1 LSTFKN
7 YLKNFSV
14 IKLFK
19 LGLYVIIIYKINKKL
34 KNNFVYIISC
44 FLAINKY
51 KKAQNLFDQ
60 YKKKYTFNFNDLLK
74 ILQFSDFFI
83 FKNINYFT
91 IPYYIKLVLINK
103 FSSLNKNKKDLQKI
117 KKYKNFYFNPDI
129 YLIKSN
135 LLAKT
140 SENKVFFLNKYFVR
154 FKLFKITIKNM
165 KKNLCINNLIN
176 RKFKLSFY
184 KPLVSIIVTTFNSK
198 RFIENCLYSLIN
210 QTYSNIEIIVIDDAS
225 SDDTVH
231 IVRKLMKKDKRIKY
245 YKLKYNVGT
254 YAAKNIAINYAN
266 GEFVTCHDSDD
277 FAHPEKIEKQV
288 RPLIRYPWLVFTVS
302 YWIRLTDKGIF
313 YARQTYPL
321 LRLNPNSVMFRKD
334 IVINK
339 VGLWDYVKIGAD
351 SEFYYRLKIAF
362 GRFRM
367 FKIKKPLTIGSYRKN
382 SLTANK
388 SFGFK
393 SGAIPKVRYDYWESW
408 MKWHLAHK
416 AKGSIPKISSNCYKR
431 NFLATKKILV
441 NTTNVTK
448 NLNLKFKNI

>member
-1 LSTFKN
+1 MNYKN
-7 YLKNFSV
+7 LYKY
-14 IKLFK
+14 
-19 LGLYVIIIYKINKKL
+19 GLYRLLIL
-34 KNNFVYIISC
+34 KYHCS
-44 FLAINKY
+44 NKY
-51 KKAQNLFDQ
+51 NFIYLLLSYLALNKIKEAQKLFDQ
-60 YKKKYTFNFNDLLK
+60 YKEKYNFKLYDLLK
-74 ILQFSDFFI
+74 ILSFSDFYFY
-83 FKNINYFT
+83 KNIKYFKV
-91 IPYYIKLVLINK
+91 PYYTKLILLKK
-103 FSSLNKNKKDLQKI
+103 FSSLKKKDSVDLNKLKQNN
-117 KKYKNFYFNPDI
+117 NFYLKPDV

-135 LLAKT
+135 LLSKN
-140 SENKVFFLNKYFVR
+140 NKDRLFFLNKYFSR
-154 FKLFKITIKNM
+154 FRLSKILTKNIN
-165 KKNLCINNLIN
+165 KNFCTNNLLCSKL
-176 RKFKLSFY
+176 KFFSL
-184 KPLVSIIVTTFNSK
+184 KPLVSIIVTVFNSK
-198 RFIENCLYSLIN
+198 KLIENCLYSLKN
-210 QTYSNIEIIVIDDAS
+210 QTYFNIEIIVIDDAS
-225 SDDTVH
+225 SDSTGN

-245 YKLKYNVGT
+245 YKLNYNVGT

-302 YWIRLTDKGIF
+302 YWVRLTDKGIF
-313 YARQTYPL
+313 YARQIYPL

-408 MKWHLAHK
+408 MKWHLSQK
-416 AKGSIPKISSNCYKR
+416 AKGLTPKISYSHLNKR
-431 NFLATKKILV
+431 KFFALNKILV
-441 NTTNVTK
+441 SRNKISK
-448 NLNLKFKNI
+448 NLKSNF

>member
-1 LSTFKN
+1 MLN
-7 YLKNFSV
+7 NNILHLDY
-14 IKLFK
+14 LFK
-19 LGLYVIIIYKINKKL
+19 LGLYKLVFNLNNKTNLCKSFFINIITSYLALNKVKKAQKLFNQNKKKYKFTKSDLLKVLSFSDLFVYKNIEYFKVPYYLKLILLKKFSSIDKDLTALTKL
-34 KNNFVYIISC
+34 KNN
-44 FLAINKY
+44 N
-51 KKAQNLFDQ
+51 
-60 YKKKYTFNFNDLLK
+60 
-74 ILQFSDFFI
+74 
-83 FKNINYFT
+83 
-91 IPYYIKLVLINK
+91 
-103 FSSLNKNKKDLQKI
+103 
-117 KKYKNFYFNPDI
+117 NFYFTPHV

-140 SENKVFFLNKYFVR
+140 IKVKVFFLNKYFLR
-154 FKLFKITIKNM
+154 FELCKILIKN
-165 KKNLCINNLIN
+165 KKNNLSVNNLKSTKL
-176 RKFKLSFY
+176 KFMYF

-198 RFIENCLYSLIN
+198 RFIETCLLSLIN
-210 QTYSNIEIIVIDDAS
+210 QTYFNIEIIVIDDAS
-225 SDDTVH
+225 TDDTEN

-302 YWIRLTDKGIF
+302 YWVRLTDKGIF
-313 YARQTYPL
+313 YARQIYPL

-351 SEFYYRLKIAF
+351 SEFYYRLKMAF

-367 FKIKKPLTIGSYRKN
+367 FKIKKPLTIGSYSKN

-408 MKWHLAHK
+408 MKWHLTHK

-431 NFLATKKILV
+431 NFLAPKKILV
-441 NTTNVTK
+441 NTTNTTK

>member
-1 LSTFKN
+1 
-7 YLKNFSV
+7 
-14 IKLFK
+14 
-19 LGLYVIIIYKINKKL
+19 LGLYKS
-34 KNNFVYIISC
+34 IIS
-44 FLAINKY
+44 FKSNKNLRKQNFIYILASYLALNKIKVAQSLFNNY
-51 KKAQNLFDQ
+51 KKN
-60 YKKKYTFNFNDLLK
+60 YTFKGSDLLK
-74 ILQFSDFFI
+74 ILPFSDFFI
-83 FKNINYFT
+83 YKNIKYFEVS
-91 IPYYIKLVLINK
+91 YYIKLILLKK
-103 FSSLNKNKKDLQKI
+103 FSAFSKNLIALNKLKENN
-117 KKYKNFYFNPDI
+117 NFYFKPDV

-140 SENKVFFLNKYFVR
+140 NEAKVFFLNKYLTR
-154 FKLFKITIKNM
+154 FKLCKIILKNK
-165 KKNLCINNLIN
+165 KKNLSVNNLTSSKL
-176 RKFKLSFY
+176 KFISF

-225 SDDTVH
+225 SDDTEN

-254 YAAKNIAINYAN
+254 YAAKNIAINYTN

-277 FAHPEKIEKQV
+277 FAHPQKIEKQV

-302 YWIRLTDKGIF
+302 YWVRLTDKGIF

-321 LRLNPNSVMFRKD
+321 LRLNPNSTMFRKD
-334 IVINK
+334 IIINK

-408 MKWHLAHK
+408 MKWHLSQK
-416 AKGSIPKISSNCYKR
+416 AKGLTPKISYSHLNKR
-431 NFLATKKILV
+431 KFFALNKILV
-441 NTTNVTK
+441 SRNKISK
-448 NLNLKFKNI
+448 NLKSNF

>member
-1 LSTFKN
+1 L
-7 YLKNFSV
+7 
-14 IKLFK
+14 
-19 LGLYVIIIYKINKKL
+19 
-34 KNNFVYIISC
+34 
-44 FLAINKY
+44 
-51 KKAQNLFDQ
+51 
-60 YKKKYTFNFNDLLK
+60 
-74 ILQFSDFFI
+74 
-83 FKNINYFT
+83 
-91 IPYYIKLVLINK
+91 NK
-103 FSSLNKNKKDLQKI
+103 FSSLTKDLIALNKL
-117 KKYKNFYFNPDI
+117 KENNNFYFKPDV

-140 SENKVFFLNKYFVR
+140 NKDKFFFINKYLSR
-154 FKLFKITIKNM
+154 FGLSEILIKN
-165 KKNLCINNLIN
+165 KNLSINNLMCSKL
-176 RKFKLSFY
+176 KFISL

-198 RFIENCLYSLIN
+198 RFIENCVYSLIN
-210 QTYSNIEIIVIDDAS
+210 QTYSNIEIIIINDAS
-225 SDDTVH
+225 SDDTEN

-245 YKLKYNVGT
+245 YKLNYNVGT

-266 GEFVTCHDSDD
+266 GEFVTCNDSDD

-302 YWIRLTDKGIF
+302 YWVRLTDKGIF
-313 YARQTYPL
+313 YARQIYPL

-351 SEFYYRLKIAF
+351 SEFYYRLKIVF

-408 MKWHLAHK
+408 MKWHLSQK
-416 AKGSIPKISSNCYKR
+416 AKELTPKISYSHLNKR
-431 NFLATKKILV
+431 KFFAPNKILV
-441 NTTNVTK
+441 SRNKISK
-448 NLNLKFKNI
+448 NLKLNFLN

>member
-1 LSTFKN
+1 MENLL
-7 YLKNFSV
+7 YRR
-14 IKLFK
+14 
-19 LGLYVIIIYKINKKL
+19 GLYAEVISFSKLKINQS
-34 KNNFVYIISC
+34 NFIYIISSL
-44 FLAINKY
+44 LALNKN
-51 KKAQNLFDQ
+51 KEAQNIFNQ
-60 YKKKYTFNFNDLLK
+60 YKSTFALKRNDLFK
-74 ILQFSDFFI
+74 ILRFSDLFI
-83 FKNINYFT
+83 FKNIQYFK
-91 IPYYIKLVLINK
+91 IPPIIRLLLHSN
-103 FSSLNKNKKDLQKI
+103 FSFFKKNDIELNKLKK
-117 KKYKNFYFNPDI
+117 KNNFFFKSDV

-135 LLAKT
+135 LLAKNN
-140 SENKVFFLNKYFVR
+140 EVKVFFLNKYFTR
-154 FKLFKITIKNM
+154 FKLFKIILKNK
-165 KKNLCINNLIN
+165 KKNLSVNNLTSSKL
-176 RKFKLSFY
+176 KFISF

-225 SDDTVH
+225 SDDAEN

-245 YKLKYNVGT
+245 YKLNYNVGT
-254 YAAKNIAINYAN
+254 YAAKNFAINYAN

-277 FAHPEKIEKQV
+277 FAHPQKIEKQV

-302 YWIRLTDKGIF
+302 YWVRLTDKGIF

-408 MKWHLAHK
+408 MKWHLTNK
-416 AKGSIPKISSNCYKR
+416 AKGLIPKISSNCYKR
-431 NFLATKKILV
+431 NFLAPKKILV
-441 NTTNVTK
+441 NTNNITK

>member
-1 LSTFKN
+1 VLN
-7 YLKNFSV
+7 NNILHLDY
-14 IKLFK
+14 LFK
-19 LGLYVIIIYKINKKL
+19 LGLYKLVFNLNNKTNLCKSFFINIITSYLALNKVKKAQKLFNQNKKKYKFTKSDLLKVLSFSDLFVYKNIEYFKVPYYLRLILLKKFSSIDKDLTALTKL
-34 KNNFVYIISC
+34 KNN
-44 FLAINKY
+44 N
-51 KKAQNLFDQ
+51 
-60 YKKKYTFNFNDLLK
+60 
-74 ILQFSDFFI
+74 
-83 FKNINYFT
+83 
-91 IPYYIKLVLINK
+91 
-103 FSSLNKNKKDLQKI
+103 
-117 KKYKNFYFNPDI
+117 NFYFTPQV

-140 SENKVFFLNKYFVR
+140 IKVKVFFLNKYFLR
-154 FKLFKITIKNM
+154 FELCKTLIKN
-165 KKNLCINNLIN
+165 KKNNLSVNNLKSTKL
-176 RKFKLSFY
+176 KFMYF

-225 SDDTVH
+225 SDDTEN

-277 FAHPEKIEKQV
+277 FAHPQKIEKQV

-408 MKWHLAHK
+408 MKWHLSQK
-416 AKGSIPKISSNCYKR
+416 AKELTPKISYSHLNKR
-431 NFLATKKILV
+431 KFFAPNKILV
-441 NTTNVTK
+441 SRNKISK
-448 NLNLKFKNI
+448 NLKLNFLN

>member
-1 LSTFKN
+1 MALNKIKVAQSLFNNYKKNYTFKG
-7 YLKNFSV
+7 S
-14 IKLFK
+14 
-19 LGLYVIIIYKINKKL
+19 
-34 KNNFVYIISC
+34 
-44 FLAINKY
+44 
-51 KKAQNLFDQ
+51 
-60 YKKKYTFNFNDLLK
+60 DLLK
-74 ILQFSDFFI
+74 ILPFSDFFI
-83 FKNINYFT
+83 YKNIKYFEVS
-91 IPYYIKLVLINK
+91 YYIKLILLKK
-103 FSSLNKNKKDLQKI
+103 FSAFSKNLIALNKLKENN
-117 KKYKNFYFNPDI
+117 NFYFKPDV

-140 SENKVFFLNKYFVR
+140 NEAKVFFLNKYLTR
-154 FKLFKITIKNM
+154 FKLCKIILKNK
-165 KKNLCINNLIN
+165 KKNLSVNNLTSSKL
-176 RKFKLSFY
+176 KFISF

-225 SDDTVH
+225 SDDTEN

-254 YAAKNIAINYAN
+254 YAAKNIAINYTN

-277 FAHPEKIEKQV
+277 FAHPQKIEKQV

-302 YWIRLTDKGIF
+302 YWVRLTDKGIF

-321 LRLNPNSVMFRKD
+321 LRLNPNSTMFRKD
-334 IVINK
+334 IIINK

-408 MKWHLAHK
+408 MKWHLSQK
-416 AKGSIPKISSNCYKR
+416 AKGLTPKISYSHLNKR
-431 NFLATKKILV
+431 KFFALNKILV
-441 NTTNVTK
+441 SRNKISK
-448 NLNLKFKNI
+448 NLKSNF

>member
-1 LSTFKN
+1 
-7 YLKNFSV
+7 
-14 IKLFK
+14 
-19 LGLYVIIIYKINKKL
+19 LGLYKS
-34 KNNFVYIISC
+34 IIS
-44 FLAINKY
+44 FKSNKNLRKQNFIYILASYLALNKIKVAQSLFNNY
-51 KKAQNLFDQ
+51 KKN
-60 YKKKYTFNFNDLLK
+60 YTFKGSDLLK
-74 ILQFSDFFI
+74 ILPFSDFFI
-83 FKNINYFT
+83 YKNIKYFEVS
-91 IPYYIKLVLINK
+91 YYIKLILLKK
-103 FSSLNKNKKDLQKI
+103 FSAFSKNLIALNKLKENN
-117 KKYKNFYFNPDI
+117 NFYFKPDV

-140 SENKVFFLNKYFVR
+140 NEAKVFFLNKYLTR
-154 FKLFKITIKNM
+154 FKLCKIILKNK
-165 KKNLCINNLIN
+165 KKNLSVNNLTSSKL
-176 RKFKLSFY
+176 KFISF

-225 SDDTVH
+225 SDDTEN

-245 YKLKYNVGT
+245 YKLNYNVGT
-254 YAAKNIAINYAN
+254 YAAKNFAINYAN

-277 FAHPEKIEKQV
+277 FAHPQKIEKQV
-288 RPLIRYPWLVFTVS
+288 RPLIRYPWLIFTVS
-302 YWIRLTDKGIF
+302 YWVRLTDKGIF

-351 SEFYYRLKIAF
+351 SEFYYRLKITF

-367 FKIKKPLTIGSYRKN
+367 FKIKKPLTIGSYSKN

-408 MKWHLAHK
+408 MKWHLSQK
-416 AKGSIPKISSNCYKR
+416 AKGLTPKISYSHLNKR
-431 NFLATKKILV
+431 KFFALNKILV
-441 NTTNVTK
+441 SRNKISK
-448 NLNLKFKNI
+448 NLKSNF

>member
-1 LSTFKN
+1 LALNKIKVAQSLFNNYKKNYTFKG
-7 YLKNFSV
+7 S
-14 IKLFK
+14 
-19 LGLYVIIIYKINKKL
+19 
-34 KNNFVYIISC
+34 
-44 FLAINKY
+44 
-51 KKAQNLFDQ
+51 
-60 YKKKYTFNFNDLLK
+60 DLLK
-74 ILQFSDFFI
+74 ILPFSDFFI
-83 FKNINYFT
+83 YKNIKYFEVS
-91 IPYYIKLVLINK
+91 YYIKLILLKK
-103 FSSLNKNKKDLQKI
+103 FSAFSKNLIALNKLKENN
-117 KKYKNFYFNPDI
+117 NFYFKPDV

-140 SENKVFFLNKYFVR
+140 NEAKVFFLNKYLTR
-154 FKLFKITIKNM
+154 FKLCKILLKNK
-165 KKNLCINNLIN
+165 KKNLFINNFTIVKL
-176 RKFKLSFY
+176 KFLSF

-198 RFIENCLYSLIN
+198 RLIESCLLSLIN
-210 QTYSNIEIIVIDDAS
+210 QTYTNIEIIIIDDAS
-225 SDDTVH
+225 SDDTEN
-231 IVRKLMKKDKRIKY
+231 IIRKLMKKDKRIKY
-245 YKLKYNVGT
+245 YKLNYNVGT
-254 YAAKNIAINYAN
+254 YAAKNFAINYAN

-288 RPLIRYPWLVFTVS
+288 RPLIRYPWLIFTVS
-302 YWIRLTDKGIF
+302 YWVRLTDKGIF

-367 FKIKKPLTIGSYRKN
+367 FKIKKPLTIGSYSKN

-408 MKWHLAHK
+408 MKWHLSQK
-416 AKGSIPKISSNCYKR
+416 AKELTPKISYSHLNKR
-431 NFLATKKILV
+431 KFFAPNKILV
-441 NTTNVTK
+441 SRNKISK
-448 NLNLKFKNI
+448 NLKLNFLN

>member
-1 LSTFKN
+1 LYKELIRNLNIKNLN
-7 YLKNFSV
+7 YLF
-14 IKLFK
+14 F
-19 LGLYVIIIYKINKKL
+19 INI
-34 KNNFVYIISC
+34 VAS
-44 FLAINKY
+44 FLALNKV
-51 KKAQNLFDQ
+51 KQAQELFDQ
-60 YKKKYTFNFNDLLK
+60 YKENYIFKGSDLLK
-74 ILQFSDFFI
+74 VLSFSDLFVY
-83 FKNINYFT
+83 KNIKYFK
-91 IPYYIKLVLINK
+91 IPYYIKLILLNK
-103 FSSLNKNKKDLQKI
+103 FSSLTKDLIALNKLKQNN
-117 KKYKNFYFNPDI
+117 NFYFKPDV

-140 SENKVFFLNKYFVR
+140 NKDKFFFINKYLSR
-154 FKLFKITIKNM
+154 FGLSKILTKNIN
-165 KKNLCINNLIN
+165 KNFCTNNLICSKL
-176 RKFKLSFY
+176 KFFSL
-184 KPLVSIIVTTFNSK
+184 KPLVSIIVTAFNSK
-198 RFIENCLYSLIN
+198 KLIENCLYSLKN
-210 QTYSNIEIIVIDDAS
+210 QTYYNIEIIVIDDAS
-225 SDDTVH
+225 SDSTGN

-245 YKLKYNVGT
+245 YKLNYNVGT
-254 YAAKNIAINYAN
+254 YAAKNFGISYAN

-408 MKWHLAHK
+408 MKWHLTHK
-416 AKGSIPKISSNCYKR
+416 VKGSIPKISSNCYKR

>member
-1 LSTFKN
+1 MNYKN
-7 YLKNFSV
+7 LYKY
-14 IKLFK
+14 
-19 LGLYVIIIYKINKKL
+19 GLYRLLIL
-34 KNNFVYIISC
+34 KYHCS
-44 FLAINKY
+44 NKY
-51 KKAQNLFDQ
+51 NFIYLLLSYLALNKIKEAQKLFDQ
-60 YKKKYTFNFNDLLK
+60 YKEKYNFKLYDLLK
-74 ILQFSDFFI
+74 ILSFSDFF
-83 FKNINYFT
+83 FYKNIKYFKV
-91 IPYYIKLVLINK
+91 PYYTKLILLKK
-103 FSSLNKNKKDLQKI
+103 FSSLKKKDSVDLNKLKQNN
-117 KKYKNFYFNPDI
+117 NFFKPDV

-135 LLAKT
+135 LLANI
-140 SENKVFFLNKYFVR
+140 NKDKLLFINKYFSR
-154 FKLFKITIKNM
+154 FIISKILIKN
-165 KKNLCINNLIN
+165 KNKNLFINNLICAKS
-176 RKFKLSFY
+176 KFFSL

-198 RFIENCLYSLIN
+198 RFIETCLLSLIN
-210 QTYSNIEIIVIDDAS
+210 QTYFNIEIIVIDDGS
-225 SDDTVH
+225 YDSTEG
-231 IVRKLMKKDKRIKY
+231 IVRKLIKKDKRIKY

-431 NFLATKKILV
+431 NFLAPKKILV
-441 NTTNVTK
+441 NTNNITK

>member
-1 LSTFKN
+1 MGLYKSIISFKSNKNLRKQNFIYILASYLALNKIKVAQSLFNNYKKNYTFKG
-7 YLKNFSV
+7 S
-14 IKLFK
+14 
-19 LGLYVIIIYKINKKL
+19 
-34 KNNFVYIISC
+34 
-44 FLAINKY
+44 
-51 KKAQNLFDQ
+51 
-60 YKKKYTFNFNDLLK
+60 DLLK
-74 ILQFSDFFI
+74 ILPFSDFFI
-83 FKNINYFT
+83 YKNIKYFEVS
-91 IPYYIKLVLINK
+91 YYIKLILLKK
-103 FSSLNKNKKDLQKI
+103 FSAFSKNLIALNKLKENN
-117 KKYKNFYFNPDI
+117 NFYFKPDV

-140 SENKVFFLNKYFVR
+140 NEAKVFFLNKYLTR
-154 FKLFKITIKNM
+154 FKLCKIILKNK
-165 KKNLCINNLIN
+165 KKNLSVNNLTSSKL
-176 RKFKLSFY
+176 KFISF

-225 SDDTVH
+225 SDDTEN

-245 YKLKYNVGT
+245 YKLNYNVGT
-254 YAAKNIAINYAN
+254 YAAKNFAINYAN

-277 FAHPEKIEKQV
+277 FAHPQKIEKQV
-288 RPLIRYPWLVFTVS
+288 RPLIRYPWLIFTVS
-302 YWIRLTDKGIF
+302 YWVRLTDKGIF

-351 SEFYYRLKIAF
+351 SEFYYRLKITF

-367 FKIKKPLTIGSYRKN
+367 FKIKKPLTIGSYSKN

-408 MKWHLAHK
+408 MKWHLSQK
-416 AKGSIPKISSNCYKR
+416 AKGLTPKISYSHLNKR
-431 NFLATKKILV
+431 KFFALNKILV
-441 NTTNVTK
+441 SRNKISK
-448 NLNLKFKNI
+448 NLKSNF